1 MWKRA
6 PVRIHA
12 RVPAAA
18 IFVEASLSLAA
29 ATYSRGRHGSPND
42 VTKTSQENYRAGHLL
57 EVVTPSVWS
66 IY

>member
-1 MWKRA
+1 MEKGTRENSR
-6 PVRIHA
+6 PGA
-12 RVPAAA
+12 RCRY
-18 IFVEASLSLAA
+18 FVEASLSLAA

-57 EVVTPSVWS
+57 EVVTPGVWS